1 MNHPHAKL
9 AASMPGILKSAAKR
23 VLQSK
28 IKPAAWKITEMDLDR
43 SFTGKRIT
51 GYLGTDAQGF

>member
-1 MNHPHAKL
+1 
-9 AASMPGILKSAAKR
+9 MPGILKWAAKR

-43 SFTGKRIT
+43 SFTGKRIA
-51 GYLGTDAQGF
+51 GYLGTDPQGF